1 MTDYIEELMKKAEV
15 SKNTY
20 FRQYNYGQ
28 VPYGEEE
35 LQISKDLGIECIN
48 VRICKD
54 EENAHI
60 YWTELHYPDFTPA
73 KQLELIKLLAERKGY
88 SGIGEQIDHFIEI
101 CGLTLEESIAQITSN
116 AIASRL
122 LDKSEIRRILSK

>member
-1 MTDYIEELMKKAEV
+1 M
-15 SKNTY
+15 
-20 FRQYNYGQ
+20 
-28 VPYGEEE
+28 PYGEEE